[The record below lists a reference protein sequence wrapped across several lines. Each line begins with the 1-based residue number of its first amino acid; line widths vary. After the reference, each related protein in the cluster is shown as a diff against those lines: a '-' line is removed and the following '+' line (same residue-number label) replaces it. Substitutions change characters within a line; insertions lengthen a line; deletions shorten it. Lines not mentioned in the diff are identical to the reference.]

1 MKTIRSLGVLA
12 LFAVLLFVP
21 VFTLARA
28 QEQPAEHGQSAQA
41 APEGK
46 GVEGEKAE
54 GKKEGE
60 AEQEEE
66 ENANLKHSPM
76 VGKLAKMVGYSV
88 HGTHL
93 LVSIINFAIVVVLIY
108 WLGRK
113 IVPPAL
119 KSRNESIQKALEE
132 ARAASQEANKRLAAI
147 ETRLQQLDVEIGQ
160 MQMSAE
166 KEGEAEEERIRKAT
180 EEDLRKVVQSAEQEI
195 AAAAKQARRELTAH
209 TADLAIALATKQI
222 QVDPATDQ
230 TLVRSFAGQLTSGKG
245 GKDGN

>member
-1 MKTIRSLGVLA
+1 MKSVRSLGVMA
-12 LFAVLLFVP
+12 LFTVLLLVP
-21 VFTLARA
+21 AFTLAHA
-28 QEQPAEHGQSAQA
+28 QEQPAEHGQSAAQSQ
-41 APEGK
+41 PEDKTVG
-46 GVEGEKAE
+46 GEKAE
-54 GKKEGE
+54 GTKEQ
-60 AEQEEE
+60 EQEEE

-93 LVSIINFAIVVVLIY
+93 AVSIINFVIVVGLIY

-119 KSRNESIQKALEE
+119 KGRNESIQKALAV

-160 MQMSAE
+160 MQMAAE
-166 KEGEAEEERIRKAT
+166 KEGEAEEVRIRKAT

-209 TADLAIALATKQI
+209 TADLAVALATKQI

-230 TLVRSFAGQLTSGKG
+230 TLVRSFAGQLSSDKG